1 MWHLVTTIKPNHYR
15 KKQLKQNTNTDEFGS
30 FVRIESQKIMDP
42 TSHERSVTLE
52 QFFSEIRVLCKDQH
66 DNQTFVVSFVLLGVF
81 SHLWMHHDPLWSKWL
96 PRGKD
101 GEVGQPTGRQLSL
114 DDSLLRKKK
123 VYVFNKTLSQDSSE
137 TGLLLNNLSEPH
149 NPVLG

>member
-42 TSHERSVTLE
+42 TSHERSFTLE
-52 QFFSEIRVLCKDQH
+52 QFFSEIRVLRKDQH

>member
-42 TSHERSVTLE
+42 TSHERSFTLE
-52 QFFSEIRVLCKDQH
+52 QFFSEIRVLRKDQH

-101 GEVGQPTGRQLSL
+101 GKVGQPTGRQLSL

-137 TGLLLNNLSEPH
+137 TGVLLNNLSEPH

>member
-1 MWHLVTTIKPNHYR
+1 MWHLVTTIQPNQYR
-15 KKQLKQNTNTDEFGS
+15 KKTTQAEHKYWKFGS

-52 QFFSEIRVLCKDQH
+52 QFFSEIRVLRKDQH

>member
-52 QFFSEIRVLCKDQH
+52 QFFSEIRVLRKDQH

>member
-52 QFFSEIRVLCKDQH
+52 QFFSEIRVLRKDQH

-101 GEVGQPTGRQLSL
+101 GEVGQPTERQLSL

>member
-15 KKQLKQNTNTDEFGS
+15 KKQLKQNTNTDKFGS

-52 QFFSEIRVLCKDQH
+52 QFFSEIRVLRKDQH

>member
-15 KKQLKQNTNTDEFGS
+15 KKQLKQNTNTDKFGS
-30 FVRIESQKIMDP
+30 FVRRESQKIMDP

-52 QFFSEIRVLCKDQH
+52 QFFSEIRVLRKDQH

-137 TGLLLNNLSEPH
+137 TGVLLNNLSEPH